1 MTRDLS
7 VSPPVY
13 TMTSKTALPPKRAR
27 TSATA
32 NSPKSPRDAS
42 EELTQVTNLIEK
54 RRLQNRI
61 SQQNYRK
68 YTKSIL
74 TPVFGPGNELSPS
87 QATKFVFD
95 WKSSKL

>member
-1 MTRDLS
+1 
-7 VSPPVY
+7 
-13 TMTSKTALPPKRAR
+13 MTSKSALPAKRAR
-27 TSATA
+27 TSTGTV

-68 YTKSIL
+68 YIKSMSK
-74 TPVFGPGNELSPS
+74 PVFDSGQWS
-87 QATKFVFD
+87 
-95 WKSSKL
+95 

>member
-1 MTRDLS
+1 
-7 VSPPVY
+7 
-13 TMTSKTALPPKRAR
+13 MTSKSALSAKRAR
-27 TSATA
+27 ASAGTA

-68 YTKSIL
+68 HIKTIFTAIS
-74 TPVFGPGNELSPS
+74 GNGNKLNLS
-87 QATKFVFD
+87 QAIKFVFD
-95 WKSSKL
+95 

>member
-1 MTRDLS
+1 
-7 VSPPVY
+7 
-13 TMTSKTALPPKRAR
+13 MTSKSALPAKRAR
-27 TSATA
+27 ASAGTA

-68 YTKSIL
+68 QTKSIL
-74 TPVFGPGNELSPS
+74 TPFSGGGNEINPS
-87 QATKFVFD
+87 QAIKFVFD
-95 WKSSKL
+95 

>member
-1 MTRDLS
+1 MTAKS
-7 VSPPVY
+7 
-13 TMTSKTALPPKRAR
+13 ALPVKRAR
-27 TSATA
+27 TSAATA

-68 YTKSIL
+68 HTKS
-74 TPVFGPGNELSPS
+74 TVFGSRNELNPG

-95 WKSSKL
+95 